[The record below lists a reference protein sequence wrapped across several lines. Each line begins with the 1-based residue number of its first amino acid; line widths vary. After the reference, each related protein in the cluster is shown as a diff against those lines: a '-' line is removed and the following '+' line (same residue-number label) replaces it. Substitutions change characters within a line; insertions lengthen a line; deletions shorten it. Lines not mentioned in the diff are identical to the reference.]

1 MRFVRAPYKP
11 ADLNTEPLRGD
22 GLVKDCDM
30 GEVGTTAN
38 TAVEHQWG
46 TKTTC
51 QFLYFSQISYLSKSL
66 EDFSGFLTHFSGC
79 VGAGLTISL

>member
-11 ADLNTEPLRGD
+11 ADFNTEPLRGD

-46 TKTTC
+46 IKTIC
-51 QFLYFSQISYLSKSL
+51 RSFISLKSL
-66 EDFSGFLTHFSGC
+66 TL
-79 VGAGLTISL
+79 LSLLKTLLDS